1 MLDSFETKDQM
12 MEHVMSVARTIA
24 SKSPL
29 TIRGIK
35 QVSLYNRDHPNV
47 DEGLEHVKM
56 WNTSYLFSDDLTE
69 AATAMMTKREPSFT
83 KT

>member
-1 MLDSFETKDQM
+1 
-12 MEHVMSVARTIA
+12 MSVARTIA